1 MKYVY
6 PKFDGINLIFFR
18 IGGSGL
24 GNLLYPFFRSL
35 VYSKKENLEIISPTF
50 KSLKIGPYLRNEKQK
65 RLYPYNYKNSIGGF
79 KKLFLLLF
87 RQKIKYIG
95 GFGDGF
101 NSLYGF
107 EKFLRKEF
115 ISLIDKEIDISK
127 FKNAICCHIR
137 LGDFKKSEDGY
148 VDNNTRIPLSW
159 YIKVINTI
167 RKEFNNMKVFIFSD
181 GTKEEMK
188 EILELEN
195 IELET
200 SQDPAIDILKLSASK
215 ILIGSYSSFS
225 FWGAFFSN
233 GMCVWHEDIFNNDE
247 FPLNASNYIF
257 DSKKI
262 RLIKQN

>member
-1 MKYVY
+1 MKYIY

-87 RQKIKYIG
+87 RKNIKYIG

-107 EKFLRKEF
+107 EKFLKKEF
-115 ISLIDKEIDISK
+115 KYLIKEKANLTKYKDS
-127 FKNAICCHIR
+127 ICCHIR
-137 LGDFKKSEDGY
+137 MGDFAISKDGKII
-148 VDNNTRIPLSW
+148 NNTRIPLNW
-159 YIKVINTI
+159 YIEVIENLRKNNNNIKVY
-167 RKEFNNMKVFIFSD
+167 IFSD
-181 GTKEEMK
+181 GDKKELGNFLK
-188 EILELEN
+188 IKNLEI
-195 IELET
+195 ET
-200 SQDPAIDILKLSASK
+200 SDDPALDILKLSESK

-225 FWGAFFSN
+225 FWSAFFSN
-233 GMCVWHEDIFNNDE
+233 GICIWHKDIYNKRE
-247 FPLNASNYIF
+247 FPQNAKNYIF
-257 DSKKI
+257 DSKNSTILKM
-262 RLIKQN
+262 N